1 MTGPQL
7 ETKGEGLHTQG
18 MAPKRL
24 KGWLSTIPID
34 MQTIIDWV
42 IQNFVD
48 KVGDS
53 AGGGGTGK
61 ITVQV
66 GSTGDLTPGETTV
79 ANVDTITL
87 DSRYFIIHDNGGGE
101 VLISVVTTTCE

>member
-34 MQTIIDWV
+34 MQTIINWV
-42 IQNFVD
+42 IQNFVPND
-48 KVGDS
+48 ETS
-53 AGGGGTGK
+53 TSGGTATGK
-61 ITVQV
+61 ITVQ
-66 GSTGDLTPGETTV
+66 TGPFSGGYAGVVL
-79 ANVDTITL
+79 NVDTITL
-87 DSRYFIIHDNGGGE
+87 DERYFIIQDNGDGE
-101 VLISVVTTTCE
+101 VLVSLITTECT